1 MYKNNYFQPINDRKS
16 IELKLPDNWSDN
28 KYNEMNLLLNNL
40 GIFSEKKY
48 SIFHK
53 QSKVYKVKS
62 DLIFPLKKALNEI
75 SDNSLNIQK
84 NILTLNKSQN
94 KIKKSNL
101 LNSNHIEIF
110 NENEEIK
117 PIKRKGDNIS
127 INPKKIINIETYS
140 DYILNKLGLYINKID
155 LLNRFDE
162 IHNKISKQKLKDLK
176 EMCKRDGLNIS
187 GRKSE
192 LIYRIESHIK
202 LTIENENKRNEDSSS
217 EESNFYYNNSISFEK
232 SINGSSDNSINNS
245 LLSLK
250 EDNNKEILN
259 DNRLSDSFINDNYRD
274 SFDKLVL
281 KDNILNNKTK
291 IFERKRMS
299 ILLSPTRNSFRN
311 SDNNFNRLK
320 RISFS
325 VNKYI
330 KINIRFNN
338 MINETYINELSDV
351 SESKS
356 AISFSDSFHTNR
368 SSSISNNS
376 ILDDIT
382 NEIYV
387 YNILL
392 QLSPLILSDVIK
404 FLPINDII
412 NNTCYVNKQWNRI
425 SNKTFSWIAGTNII
439 NNESSISFIFR
450 ITVYI
455 NKL

>member
-1 MYKNNYFQPINDRKS
+1 
-16 IELKLPDNWSDN
+16 
-28 KYNEMNLLLNNL
+28 MNLLLNNL

-53 QSKVYKVKS
+53 QSKVYNVKS

-75 SDNSLNIQK
+75 SDNSLNNQK

-127 INPKKIINIETYS
+127 LNPKKIINIETYS
-140 DYILNKLGLYINKID
+140 DYILNKLGLYINKND

-162 IHNKISKQKLKDLK
+162 IHNKISIQKLKDLK

-217 EESNFYYNNSISFEK
+217 EESNFDYYNNSISFEK
-232 SINGSSDNSINNS
+232 SINGNSQILSDNNINNS
-245 LLSLK
+245 LLSQK

-259 DNRLSDSFINDNYRD
+259 DNRFSDTFTNDNYRD

-330 KINIRFNN
+330 KIYIRFNN
-338 MINETYINELSDV
+338 LINETYINELSDV

-392 QLSPLILSDVIK
+392 
-404 FLPINDII
+404 
-412 NNTCYVNKQWNRI
+412 
-425 SNKTFSWIAGTNII
+425 
-439 NNESSISFIFR
+439 
-450 ITVYI
+450 
-455 NKL
+455 